1 MTALPAL
8 SHDEILRYSRHLLL
22 PEVGVEGQRRLK
34 AARVLCVGAGGLG
47 SPAIL
52 YLAAAGVGTIGLVD
66 FDTVD
71 LTNLQRQIVHATG
84 DVGRRKI
91 ASAGERVM
99 ALNPG
104 VRVEAHD
111 LRLTSA
117 NALDLVARYDI
128 VLDGSDNFP
137 TRYLVNDACAL
148 AGRPYV
154 YGSIFRFEGQA
165 SVFDA
170 SIGPCYRCLHPEPPP
185 PGLVPSCAEG
195 GVLGVLPGIIGS
207 IQALEAIKLIVGAGT
222 PLVGRLLLFDALRL
236 GFRELELRKDPEC
249 PLCGDRPTVRA
260 LIDYDAFC
268 GVGSQPQLSGP
279 EVAATSLRDELA
291 GGEAPLLIDVREAGE
306 WEIARVPGARLIPLG
321 ELPARLAEV
330 DPRRH
335 VVTYCHRGVRSMK
348 ALEILRA
355 AGFHDVRSLAGGI
368 DAWARDVDPAMAR
381 Y

>member
-8 SHDEILRYSRHLLL
+8 SHDEVLRYSRHLLL

-52 YLAAAGVGTIGLVD
+52 YLAAAGVGTIGLAD
-66 FDTVD
+66 FDVVD
-71 LTNLQRQIVHATG
+71 LTNLQRQIVHGTA
-84 DVGRRKI
+84 DVGRRKT
-91 ASAGERVM
+91 ASAEARVA

-104 VRVEAHD
+104 VRIEAHD
-111 LRLTSA
+111 LRLTSG

-137 TRYLVNDACAL
+137 TRYLVNDACAIS
-148 AGRPYV
+148 GRPYV

-170 SIGPCYRCLHPEPPP
+170 AAGPCYRCLHPEPPP

-207 IQALEAIKLIVGAGT
+207 IQALETIKLIVGAGRS
-222 PLVGRLLLFDALRL
+222 LVGRLMLFDALRL
-236 GFRELELRKDPEC
+236 GFRELELRKDPDC
-249 PLCGDRPTVRA
+249 PVCGAHPTVRE
-260 LIDYDAFC
+260 LIDYEAFC
-268 GVGSQPQLSGP
+268 GVGSEPAVSGA
-279 EVAATSLRDELA
+279 EVAPTSLRDEIGTA
-291 GGEAPLLIDVREAGE
+291 GAPELIDVREVGE
-306 WEIARVPGARLIPLG
+306 WEIARIPGARLIPLG
-321 ELPARLAEV
+321 ELPGRLAEL
-330 DPRRH
+330 DPRRPI
-335 VVTYCHRGVRSMK
+335 VTYCHRGVRSMR

-368 DAWARDVDPAMAR
+368 DAWARDVETGMAR

>member
-8 SHDEILRYSRHLLL
+8 SHDEVLRYSRHLLL

-66 FDTVD
+66 FDVVD
-71 LTNLQRQIVHATG
+71 LTNLQRQIVHGTA
-84 DVGRRKI
+84 DVGRRKT
-91 ASAGERVM
+91 ASAEARVA

-104 VRVEAHD
+104 VRIEAHD
-111 LRLTSA
+111 LRLTSG

-137 TRYLVNDACAL
+137 TRYLVNDACAIS
-148 AGRPYV
+148 GRPYV

-170 SIGPCYRCLHPEPPP
+170 AAGPCYRCLHPEPPP

-195 GVLGVLPGIIGS
+195 GVLGVLPGIVGS
-207 IQALEAIKLIVGAGT
+207 IQALETIKLIVGAGRS
-222 PLVGRLLLFDALRL
+222 LVGRLLLFDALRL
-236 GFRELELRKDPEC
+236 GFRELELRKDPDC
-249 PLCGDRPTVRA
+249 PVCGAHPTVRE
-260 LIDYDAFC
+260 LIDYEAFC
-268 GVGSQPQLSGP
+268 GVGSEPAVSGA
-279 EVAATSLRDELA
+279 EVAPTSLRDEIATA
-291 GGEAPLLIDVREAGE
+291 GAPELIDVREVGE
-306 WEIARVPGARLIPLG
+306 WEIARIPGARLIPLG
-321 ELPARLAEV
+321 ELPGRLAEL
-330 DPRRH
+330 DPRRPI
-335 VVTYCHRGVRSMK
+335 VTYCHRGVRSMR

-368 DAWARDVDPAMAR
+368 DAWARDVETGMAR